1 MANHYS
7 QTEINTALWAACNSF
22 RNGMDALMCKNYI
35 LVMFLLKYMSDVWKD
50 HQQQFENTYG
60 QNTQRTRRRL
70 ARERFVIPVIEV
82 VDSRSGAIV
91 NRHNADF
98 YSLFDLRNASDIG
111 ERVNRVLN
119 ALEEANERKLRGV
132 FREIDFCSQPH
143 LGRSGERNRRI
154 RQLLEDMNRP
164 VFDMRPSTI
173 PESAIANICRFI
185 NECFAYELDKK
196 ADGGQISQAAA
207 SLVIKLAQPHPG
219 ETICDPV
226 CREGNLL
233 IEAAQ
238 KTGSKDI
245 ALYGMEL
252 SSSNG
257 DIARINMYM
266 HGLDF
271 ARIETCN
278 ALTSPAL
285 VENDHLM
292 KFDVVMGYLPSTNAE
307 WGQLETENDIYR
319 RFWRGTLPKS
329 KVEYAMICHM
339 IETAE
344 EKHGRVVIVVP
355 HGVLFRGGAEARIRK
370 KLIEENSLIAVIG
383 LPCQIFPAGGLPVAA
398 LVFDRS
404 REKGGANENISDVLF
419 IDANQKAAH
428 KAGSEFTESDLI
440 EQIYTTVVERKVVNN
455 FSYLASAE
463 EISENKF
470 NLNISR
476 YVNTSSNEDSLELA
490 QIQKSTMAL
499 EKEIAETRAEI
510 MTAFKKLIDNV
521 EY

>member
-1 MANHYS
+1 MTNHYS
-7 QTEINTALWAACNSF
+7 RVEINTALWAACNSF
-22 RNGMDALMCKNYI
+22 RNGMDALMCRNYM

-50 HQQQFENTYG
+50 HEYQYEIKYG
-60 QNTQRTRRRL
+60 QNSERTKRRL
-70 ARERFVIPVIEV
+70 ARERFVIPVIEA
-82 VDSRSGAIV
+82 VDSRSGAVI

-98 YSLFDLRNASDIG
+98 YSLFELRNASDIC
-111 ERVNRVLN
+111 ERINRVLK
-119 ALEEANERKLRGV
+119 ALEEANKHKLGGV
-132 FREIDFCSQPH
+132 FREIDFCSQAH
-143 LGRSGERNRRI
+143 LGRSGERNRRL

-164 VFDMRPSTI
+164 VFDMKPSNL
-173 PESAIANICRFI
+173 PASAIANICRFI

-196 ADGGQISQAAA
+196 AEVGQISHSAA
-207 SLVIKLAQPHPG
+207 SLVIKLVQPRSG
-219 ETICDPV
+219 EKLCDPV
-226 CREGNLL
+226 CGEGNLL
-233 IEAAQ
+233 IQAAQ
-238 KTGSKDI
+238 KTGCADI

-266 HGLDF
+266 HGLDC
-271 ARIETCN
+271 ARIENCN

-285 VENDHLM
+285 VENDQLM
-292 KFDVVMGYLPSTNAE
+292 KFDVVMGYLPSTNGE

-319 RFWRGTLPKS
+319 RFWRGALPTS

-344 EKHGRVVIVVP
+344 EKNGRIVIIVP

-370 KLIEENSLIAVIG
+370 KLIEENSLVAVIG
-383 LPCQIFPAGGLPVAA
+383 LPSQIFPAGGLPVAA

-404 REKGGANENISDVLF
+404 REKGGANESIRDVLF

-428 KAGSEFTESDLI
+428 QAGSRNDERDLI
-440 EQIYTTVVERKVVNN
+440 EQICTTVVERETVKN

-463 EISENKF
+463 EIVENKF

-476 YVNTSSNEDSLELA
+476 YVNASSNEDNLELVHIE
-490 QIQKSTMAL
+490 QSTKVL
-499 EKEIAETRAEI
+499 EKESTKTRAEI
-510 MTAFKKLIDNV
+510 MMVFKKLID
-521 EY
+521 